1 MILGLLLSPQAILRS
16 HPTCD
21 VCHIYYVLG
30 SEITISWLHP
40 GPAPES
46 RSSVNN
52 ECVPR
57 IRGSLPPKQI
67 IPSGAAGT
75 LSRQCREH
83 SCSWGPARPVHTR
96 LIASE
101 TTGRNTTRSE
111 THKAARSAPLSRC
124 YPWET
129 FQGPFRTASSAVL
142 NAFPAGLPDLPTALL
157 SAFASIN

>member
-1 MILGLLLSPQAILRS
+1 MSPQAILRS

-40 GPAPES
+40 GPAPDS

-83 SCSWGPARPVHTR
+83 SCSWGPARPVHTH

-101 TTGRNTTRSE
+101 TSGRNTTRSE
-111 THKAARSAPLSRC
+111 THKATRSAPLSRC
-124 YPWET
+124 CPWGT

-157 SAFASIN
+157 SAFASINY

>member
-1 MILGLLLSPQAILRS
+1 MSPQAILRS

-21 VCHIYYVLG
+21 VRHIYYVLD
-30 SEITISWLHP
+30 SEITISWFHP
-40 GPAPES
+40 RPAPDS

-57 IRGSLPPKQI
+57 IQGSLPPKQI
-67 IPSGAAGT
+67 TTSGAAGT
-75 LSRQCREH
+75 LPGECGAH
-83 SCSWGPARPVHTR
+83 SCSWGLAGPVHTG
-96 LIASE
+96 LIVSE
-101 TTGRNTTRSE
+101 TSGRNTTCSE

-124 YPWET
+124 CPWGA
-129 FQGPFRTASSAVL
+129 FQGPFRTPSSTVL